1 MAQVPRGTHKT
12 YVNTNIVDNT
22 TNDITGAEVN
32 KSIIDLH
39 DSCVWFDELPSMPD
53 QDWRQVTAENID
65 VTATFPTFQKVSELS
80 LPATG
85 AQVFELEADV
95 IFDAGAVTATDQLIY
110 FKIEVENPDATIK
123 EYIFAESHHGIAKNS
138 MFRTYAFPVAMSG
151 SGTAKFIFHAA
162 IEIGE
167 QDVTVK
173 EIHLSSERKK

>member
-1 MAQVPRGTHKT
+1 MDTVIRPNANKEIRAQQH
-12 YVNTNIVDNT
+12 NTLL
-22 TNDITGAEVN
+22 NDFA
-32 KSIIDLH
+32 
-39 DSCVWFDELPSMPD
+39 DSAAWFDEIPSMPD

-110 FKIEVENPDATIK
+110 FKIEVENPDATVK